1 MKSFFR
7 IVLLLLL
14 LQAPH
19 MANGNSE
26 IAFNTFKGFRG
37 KWVIQST
44 GKTLPIEMTSTVGS
58 NGSIVT
64 EQFGK
69 ELSVIYRNGQE
80 SSHDPLLQR
89 RQPATLAPKGKRG
102 GPGLF
107 EFDMFDITNLKNE
120 DAAHVEKI
128 TYTVTD
134 DKKIALEIVWKE
146 GTSETSEKK
155 YTLTKF

>member
-37 KWVIQST
+37 KWAIQST
-44 GKTLPIEMTSTVGS
+44 GKTLPIEMTYEVGS

-69 ELSVIYRNGQE
+69 ELSVIYRNGQSLLMTHFCNGGNQPRLRLKE
-80 SSHDPLLQR
+80 SGR
-89 RQPATLAPKGKRG
+89 
-102 GPGLF
+102 PGLF

-146 GTSETSEKK
+146 GTSETSEK